1 MTVVQTTLPSWADIV
16 KGASS
21 ATGNSSE
28 REAEKKSVTIRKY
41 MEDERKIQE
50 LTCALKT
57 LKLQEAELT
66 AQLKKAIENKEK
78 KRDEELVNTYE
89 ASTRRASKRGEQSFH
104 RGDRIWIKNKLHKPA
119 TWNNKIEW
127 NEKEGKTATVT
138 EVIVRGPGE
147 QVHFLTD
154 NGVRTWRAPNNVCL
168 ITPTERND
176 E

>member
-1 MTVVQTTLPSWADIV
+1 
-16 KGASS
+16 
-21 ATGNSSE
+21 
-28 REAEKKSVTIRKY
+28 

-50 LTCALKT
+50 LTSALKT

-78 KRDEELVNTYE
+78 KRDEVLDNTHE
-89 ASTRRASKRGEQSFH
+89 ASVPTRRVSKRDEQSFH
-104 RGDRIWIKNKLHKPA
+104 RGDKIWIKNKLHKPA

-138 EVIVRGPGE
+138 DVIVRGPGE

-168 ITPTERND
+168 ITPTAQNKE
-176 E
+176 

>member
-1 MTVVQTTLPSWADIV
+1 
-16 KGASS
+16 
-21 ATGNSSE
+21 
-28 REAEKKSVTIRKY
+28 
-41 MEDERKIQE
+41 MEDVRKMQE
-50 LTCALKT
+50 LTSALKT

-66 AQLKKAIENKEK
+66 AQLKKAIENKGKRDKELDNTHEASVPTRRES
-78 KRDEELVNTYE
+78 KRDE
-89 ASTRRASKRGEQSFH
+89 QSFY
-104 RGDRIWIKNKLHKPA
+104 RGDRIWIKNKLHMPA

-127 NEKEGKTATVT
+127 NVKEGKTATVT

-168 ITPTERND
+168 ITPTARND